1 MLDMLGDNR
10 MRKCLMCHERNMEGY
25 GICEKC
31 KNLNKRMEQIH
42 VDLTGYTAVVTGG
55 RIKIGFATALRM
67 LRDGAKVIVIT
78 RYPYDA
84 LDRYKKEPD
93 YEELKERLLIYGF
106 NLMQVN
112 KMDELIQ
119 FIKVQ
124 CPEGLDFLIN
134 NAAQTIKKANT
145 YYQELEQREQQMRLL
160 HTTAD
165 CALIG
170 GTELEKRT
178 DNMPVSVHQ
187 QVGIKEEG
195 PLFNSWVAKAEDI
208 SVQEMLEV
216 QLINVTAPFLLV
228 GQLKQWMKK
237 SRHKNKFIINVSSVE
252 GKFNKKKKLSR
263 HVHTNMAK
271 ASLNMMTHSL
281 SMEYEKEGIYMYS
294 VDPGWVSNQFPSEY
308 NASKEFE
315 QYLTFEDAASR
326 ICYPIYTKLH
336 EEVIKDAGSLWKDYK
351 IVEY

>member
-1 MLDMLGDNR
+1 
-10 MRKCLMCHERNMEGY
+10 MEGY
-25 GICEKC
+25 GICEAC
-31 KNLNKRMEQIH
+31 KQMNKKMEQIH
-42 VDLTGYTAVVTGG
+42 VDLAGYTAVVTGG

-93 YEELKERLLIYGF
+93 YETFKERLIIYGF

-112 KMDELIQ
+112 KIEELIQ
-119 FIKVQ
+119 FIKTQ
-124 CPEGLDFLIN
+124 FPEGLDILIN
-134 NAAQTIKKANT
+134 NAAQTIKKANS
-145 YYQELEQREQQMRLL
+145 YYQELEQREQQMKLL
-160 HTTAD
+160 HTSAD
-165 CALIG
+165 CAFIEDVIEK
-170 GTELEKRT
+170 ELS
-178 DNMPVSVHQ
+178 NYLPMPTQ
-187 QVGIKEEG
+187 QQICVKEEG
-195 PLFNSWVAKAEDI
+195 PFFNSWVAKAEDI

-216 QLINVTAPFLLV
+216 QLINVTTPFLLV
-228 GQLKQWMKK
+228 GQLKQWMAK
-237 SRHKNKFIINVSSVE
+237 SRHKNTFIINVSSVE

-281 SMEYEKEGIYMYS
+281 SMEYEKEGIYIYS
-294 VDPGWVSNQFPSEY
+294 VDPGWVSNQFPSDY

-326 ICYPIYTKLH
+326 ICYPIYTKLD
-336 EEVIKDAGSLWKDYK
+336 EEVIKDAGTLWKDYR
-351 IVEY
+351 IQEY